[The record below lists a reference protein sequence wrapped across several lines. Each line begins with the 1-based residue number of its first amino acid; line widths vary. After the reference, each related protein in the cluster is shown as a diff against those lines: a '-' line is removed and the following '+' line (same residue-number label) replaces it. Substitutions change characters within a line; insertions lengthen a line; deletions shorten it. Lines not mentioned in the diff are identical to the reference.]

1 MTPPIDPPEFS
12 DPHALENGASSADST
27 RRTIYS
33 VSELTNRIKS
43 LIEASFPFVWICGE
57 ISNFR
62 VPGSGHYYF
71 TLKDENAQIAAVM
84 FRGHHRQ
91 MKFVPEDGMSIIG
104 LGRLSVYEPRGS
116 YQIILEYIE
125 PAGIGALQ
133 IAFEKLKKR
142 LADEGYFDERHKKP
156 LPHLPSKISVVTSPS
171 GAVVHDIITVISRR
185 FPNVHLEVVPVKV
198 QGIGAEADIVAA
210 LKLVN
215 ERADADVIILARGGG
230 SLEDLQAFNSE
241 PVAMAIFSSHIPV
254 ISAVGHET
262 DVTIADFI
270 ADLRAPTPSA
280 AAELVVPEK
289 IELQRRCR
297 ELEQSVRSRMAGRLE
312 SLKKDLNEIR
322 RRLADP
328 RRKIQEFW
336 LRLDDLTGRLMRL
349 AALSMRRDSDRLAG
363 LTRRLGSSSPQS
375 MVQRLNLKLEVNNSY
390 LSTYIRIITSRSR
403 SALREL
409 SLKLDALNPLAI
421 LRRGYSV
428 TRALPDKRIVT
439 DAEQVALEQDVEV
452 LLAAGLLLC
461 QVKGKAKHGQEDL

>member
-1 MTPPIDPPEFS
+1 MTPPIDPPDFS
-12 DPHALENGASSADST
+12 DPQAYDDGAPSSDST
-27 RRTIYS
+27 GRTIYS
-33 VSELTNRIKS
+33 VSELTSRIKN
-43 LIEASFPFVWICGE
+43 LIEGSFPFVWICGE

-142 LADEGYFDERHKKP
+142 LADEGYFDERHKKLIP
-156 LPHLPSKISVVTSPS
+156 YLPAKISVVTSPS

-198 QGIGAEADIVAA
+198 QGIGAEADIVGAF
-210 LKLVN
+210 KLVN
-215 ERADADVIILARGGG
+215 DRADADVIILARGGG

-241 PVAMAIFSSHIPV
+241 PVAMAVFSSRIPV

-280 AAELVVPEK
+280 AAELAVPDK
-289 IELQRRCR
+289 IELLRRCR
-297 ELEQSVRSRMAGRLE
+297 ELEQSMRNRMSNLLE
-312 SLKKDLNEIR
+312 SLTKSLNDMR

-349 AALSMRRDSDRLAG
+349 AAFGLSRDRDRLAG
-363 LTRRLGSSSPQS
+363 LTRRLSSSSPRAAIE
-375 MVQRLNLKLEVNNSY
+375 RLNSKLEVSTSY
-390 LSTYIRIITSRSR
+390 LSTNMHIVVDKSR

-409 SLKLDALNPLAI
+409 SVKLDALNPLAI

-428 TRALPDKRIVT
+428 TRALPGKSIVT
-439 DAEQVALEQDVEV
+439 DPAQVTLEQDVEV
-452 LLAAGLLLC
+452 LLADGLLLC
-461 QVKGKAKHGQEDL
+461 EVKGKSRHGQEDL

>member
-1 MTPPIDPPEFS
+1 LDDE
-12 DPHALENGASSADST
+12 ASPANRT
-27 RRTIYS
+27 KRTIYS
-33 VSELTNRIKS
+33 VSELTRRIKS
-43 LIEASFPFVWICGE
+43 LIEERFPFVWICGE

-91 MKFVPEDGMSIIG
+91 MKFVPEDGLSIIG

-116 YQIILEYIE
+116 YQIILEYLE
-125 PAGIGALQ
+125 PAGVGALQ

-156 LPHLPSKISVVTSPS
+156 IPYLPAKISVVTSPS

-185 FPNVHLEVVPVKV
+185 FANVHLEVVPVKV
-198 QGIGAEADIVAA
+198 QGAGAEDDIVAA

-215 ERADADVIILARGGG
+215 DRGGADVIILARGGG

-241 PVAMAIFSSHIPV
+241 PVALAIFSSRIPV

-289 IELQRRCR
+289 LELLRRCR
-297 ELEQSVRSRMAGRLE
+297 ELEQSLCSRMSGRLE
-312 SLKKDLNEIR
+312 TSKKDLNEMR
-322 RRLADP
+322 RRLVEP
-328 RRKIQEFW
+328 RRKVQEAW
-336 LRLDDLTGRLMRL
+336 LRLDDLTGRLMRIASL
-349 AALSMRRDSDRLAG
+349 NLRRDSDRLTG
-363 LTRRLGSSSPQS
+363 LARRLGASSPRAT
-375 MVQRLNLKLEVNNSY
+375 VQRFNSKLDFLRY
-390 LSTYIRIITSRSR
+390 YISINMHILINRNR

-409 SLKLDALNPLAI
+409 SVKLDALNPLAI

-428 TRALPDKRIVT
+428 TRALPGKRIVT
-439 DAEQVALEQDVEV
+439 DPEHVRLEQDVEV
-452 LLAAGLLLC
+452 LLANGLLLC
-461 QVKGKAKHGQEDL
+461 RVKGKSKHGQEKL

>member
-1 MTPPIDPPEFS
+1 MTPPIDPPEFL
-12 DPHALENGASSADST
+12 DPHAIENGAPSADSPK
-27 RRTIYS
+27 RTIYS
-33 VSELTNRIKS
+33 VSELTSRIKG

-133 IAFEKLKKR
+133 VAFEKLKKR

-156 LPHLPSKISVVTSPS
+156 IPHLPAKISVVTSPS
-171 GAVVHDIITVISRR
+171 GAVVHDIITIISRR
-185 FPNVHLEVVPVKV
+185 FPNIHLQVVPVKV

-210 LKLVN
+210 LQLLN
-215 ERADADVIILARGGG
+215 DRADADVIILARGGG

-241 PVAMAIFSSHIPV
+241 PVAMAIFSSRIPV

-289 IELQRRCR
+289 RELLRRCR
-297 ELEQSVRSRMAGRLE
+297 ELERSVRSRMASRLE
-312 SLKKDLNEIR
+312 SLKKSLKEMR
-322 RRLADP
+322 RRLMDP
-328 RRKIQEFW
+328 RRKIQEIW

-363 LTRRLGSSSPQS
+363 LTRRLGSSSLPAT
-375 MVQRLNLKLEVNNSY
+375 VQRFHLKLEVNASY
-390 LSTYIRIITSRSR
+390 LSKNISILIERSR

-409 SLKLDALNPLAI
+409 SFKLDALNPLAI

-428 TRALPDKRIVT
+428 TRTLPDQRIVT
-439 DAEQVALEQDVEV
+439 DPEQVTLEQDVEV

-461 QVKGKAKHGQEDL
+461 QVKGKAKHGQENL